1 MENICKQ
8 LLATSQAA
16 DVRRKIYKT
25 VNVCRYKKGLPTTIK
40 KVSAA
45 HLQKE
50 DISISMERRERE
62 RAR

>member
-1 MENICKQ
+1 
-8 LLATSQAA
+8 
-16 DVRRKIYKT
+16 VRTKIYKT
-25 VNVCRYKKGLPTTIK
+25 VNVCTYIGTYKKGLPTTIK